1 MSEYKGIKGFQV
13 QTRSED
19 PGPTEAQ
26 SGDFYYNSTTGQ
38 FKAINAG
45 GAPIATWASG
55 GDLNQSRAQGG
66 QAGSTLSAGQL
77 SGGNA
82 YSPGISY
89 GNTEQY
95 NGTSW
100 TEVNDINNIRGYG
113 TGGGTQSGAIYVAG
127 SMSPSP
133 GAGGTGRK
141 TNTET
146 WDGSSWT
153 EVADVNT
160 SCSQAGGN
168 GATSSAT
175 MKYGGETSGASPTKN
190 NGATELWNG
199 SSWTEVADLN
209 TARTQLAPFGT
220 WTSQMASSG
229 YRGTPAGRTS
239 DSEVWDGTS
248 WTEVAE
254 PNGGTIEGR
263 MGAGADSTSGVIF
276 GGRAHPTYYAL
287 TEIWDGTSWTET
299 ADMATAR
306 YNGTGMGSTASAL
319 AAGGVTSPGATVATT
334 EEFVGADFVI
344 KTVTQS

>member
-1 MSEYKGIKGFQV
+1 MAGYKEIKGFQV
-13 QTRSED
+13 QTRTSD

-26 SGDFYYNSTTGQ
+26 AGDFYYNSTTGQ
-38 FKAINAG
+38 FKNITSG

-55 GDLNQSRAQGG
+55 GNLNQSRAQGG

-77 SGGNA
+77 SGGGA

-89 GNTEQY
+89 AQTEQY

-100 TEVNDINNIRGYG
+100 TEVNDLNSARSYG
-113 TGGGTQSGAIYVAG
+113 TGGGTQSGAIYVSGYMA
-127 SMSPSP
+127 PSP
-133 GAGGTGRK
+133 GAGGAGYRDSV
-141 TNTET
+141 ET

-153 EVADVNT
+153 EVAEVNT
-160 SCSQAGGN
+160 ACFQAGGN
-168 GATSSAT
+168 GATSSAG
-175 MKYGGETSGASPTKN
+175 MKYGGETPGASPSKN
-190 NGATELWNG
+190 NGKTELWNG
-199 SSWTEVADLN
+199 SSWTEANDLN
-209 TARTQLAPFGT
+209 TARVQMAPFGT

-263 MGAGADSTSGVIF
+263 MGAGVDSTAGVIF
-276 GGRAHPTYYAL
+276 GGRASPTYYAL
-287 TEIWDGTSWTET
+287 TEIWNGTSWTET

-306 YNGTGMGSTASAL
+306 YNGTGIGSTASAL
-319 AAGGVTSPGATVATT
+319 AAGGVTSPGATVTTT
-334 EEFVGADFVI
+334 EEFFGADFVI
-344 KTVTQS
+344 KTVTTS

>member
-13 QTRSED
+13 QTRTED
-19 PGPTEAQ
+19 PTDGIA
-26 SGDFYYNSTTGQ
+26 GDFYYNSSTGR
-38 FKAINAG
+38 FRNIVSG

-66 QAGSTLSAGQL
+66 QAGSTVSAGQL
-77 SGGNA
+77 SAGNA

-100 TEVNDINNIRGYG
+100 TEVNDINTIRGYG
-113 TGGGTQSGAIYVAG
+113 TGGGTQSGAIYVSGTMA
-127 SMSPSP
+127 PSP

-141 TNTET
+141 TNVET

-190 NGATELWNG
+190 NGKTELWNG

-263 MGAGADSTSGVIF
+263 MGAGVDSTSGVIF

-334 EEFVGADFVI
+334 EEFFGADFVI
-344 KTVTQS
+344 KTVTTS